1 MARNNTY
8 FYLSG
13 FIAISLFLFFL
24 VMFVTMLF
32 KSSKIDT
39 YAFNKDNYVSISMD
53 MIPVKNRSTKKHT
66 QPKPMEQAS
75 QEISEDVDV
84 NDLFNDVWTK
94 KITKTKPKAKNKRR
108 LDAIQ
113 QKIKTTTENSVESL
127 SKKIESLDTSKN
139 NDENSAQSSANEV
152 NEYLAK
158 IQAIVYKNFH
168 VPANSQGYSVR
179 AVIELN
185 ALGKMIDFRI
195 LNYSAN
201 DALNAQADMMK
212 EKLRNIIFPINPDN
226 KSSRTIV
233 ILKSKE

>member
-1 MARNNTY
+1 
-8 FYLSG
+8 
-13 FIAISLFLFFL
+13 
-24 VMFVTMLF
+24 
-32 KSSKIDT
+32 
-39 YAFNKDNYVSISMD
+39 MD
-53 MIPVKNRSTKKHT
+53 MIPVKTKSTKKHT
-66 QPKPMEQAS
+66 QQKQIEQVS
-75 QEISEDVDV
+75 QEVSEDVDV

-94 KITKTKPKAKNKRR
+94 KITKPKAKAKNKRR
-108 LDAIQ
+108 IDAIK
-113 QKIKTTTENSVESL
+113 QKIKTTQENSVESL

-139 NDENSAQSSANEV
+139 NDENSVQSSANEV

-212 EKLRNIIFPINPDN
+212 EKLRNIVFPINPDN